1 MVRFEYKIAEQVFNR
16 QLPTRWSELTVRD
29 LLELTRITE
38 PNDAKYISVL
48 SSTPMAHIEA
58 FPSDMMLVLT
68 DAIQFV
74 YDELVLIE
82 SECPYQFKPLGEL
95 QVNQFEHWRIRPT
108 PEHTLALLHDGP
120 YQFSERMELLD
131 TIMNLP
137 ADIALYWQNFY
148 NKEFAEHIKK
158 FAPLYEPYEPSDDEL
173 NAGYD
178 DLKRW
183 GTYST
188 YEDLAGGDIFRI
200 ESVAKLSVDTV
211 YYFML
216 YKKTK
221 NEYNKNLQEYAIQRA
236 KNHH

>member
-1 MVRFEYKIAEQVFNR
+1 MVTFSYHIESIRYDR
-16 QLPTRWSELTVRD
+16 HLPTKWSEITVRG
-29 LLELTRITE
+29 LLELSRLVE
-38 PNDAKYISVL
+38 PNDSKYISVL
-48 SSTPMAHIEA
+48 SSTPMEHIEA
-58 FPSDMMLVLT
+58 FPTDMVTVLT

-74 YDELVLIE
+74 YDELVMLE
-82 SECPYQFKPLGEL
+82 SGCPYEFKPLGEL

-108 PEHTLALLHDGP
+108 PEHTIALLHDGP
-120 YQFSERMELLD
+120 YQFSERMELID
-131 TIMNLP
+131 TVMELP
-137 ADIALYWQNFY
+137 ADIALYWQNYY
-148 NKEFAEHIKK
+148 NNEFANHIKK

-178 DLKRW
+178 ELKRW

-188 YEDLAGGDIFRI
+188 YEDLAQGDIFRI
-200 ESVAKLSVDTV
+200 EAVAKLSVDTV

-221 NEYNKNLQEYAIQRA
+221 NEYNKNLQDYAIQRA